1 MFESFASIFSG
12 SFGSLLAY
20 FAGEKTLIPSV
31 REELEDLIS
40 LANKSS
46 DSEVKDALYSRS
58 AKVASHYG
66 ERRLLDL
73 VLSMVHYTAVVMLC
87 MTVFACIVI
96 VCAAAYAYYHLG
108 AADSIK
114 IVGSCIELFN
124 WSVIILVCEGSFK
137 AIAWI
142 LAERSLNK

>member
-1 MFESFASIFSG
+1 MFEFLASVFSG
-12 SFGSLLAY
+12 AFGSLLA
-20 FAGEKTLIPSV
+20 FIAGKKTLIPSAKD
-31 REELEDLIS
+31 ELEDLIT
-40 LANKSS
+40 LANNST
-46 DSEVKDALYSRS
+46 DPEVKDALYSRA

-73 VLSMVHYTAVVMLC
+73 ILSMVHCAAVVMLC
-87 MTVFACIVI
+87 MTVFACIV
-96 VCAAAYAYYHLG
+96 VGCAAAYAYYHLG

-114 IVGSCIELFN
+114 IAGFCIELFK
-124 WSVIILVCEGSFK
+124 WAVILLVCEGSFK